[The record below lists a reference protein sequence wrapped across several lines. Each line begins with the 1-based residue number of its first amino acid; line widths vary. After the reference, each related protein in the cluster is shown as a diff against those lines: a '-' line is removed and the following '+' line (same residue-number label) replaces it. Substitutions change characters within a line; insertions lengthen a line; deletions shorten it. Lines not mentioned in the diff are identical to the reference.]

1 MQEIEDE
8 KIEFYE
14 GSDTTFTLNGK
25 QIVIPA
31 NLDTFNYYRSKY
43 RRLAKVCADE
53 FVERYIAT
61 INDYDSFMEMF
72 LQLYD
77 EYLHIP
83 VQNAVDILISSGV
96 YTYTTDSSTISWNW
110 SSSVFGNF
118 YRYI

>member
-1 MQEIEDE
+1 MVTKNANLVEKEFIIMQEIEDE

-53 FVERYIAT
+53 FVERYIAIRKT
-61 INDYDSFMEMF
+61 MSNTKEIANIIEKMIWLSMNRKKLNLEM
-72 LQLYD
+72 
-77 EYLHIP
+77 
-83 VQNAVDILISSGV
+83 
-96 YTYTTDSSTISWNW
+96 
-110 SSSVFGNF
+110 
-118 YRYI
+118 